1 MKLLLFVF
9 ILLILINYLQVE
21 AKDKSLEK
29 KRTKN
34 NNIKKYLNRNSAKH
48 PKQRSSKQAKRQK
61 WRRKKYSERKVKN
74 GGCVYQVVHKNH
86 YWGLRKELSRLILD
100 PNNKDV
106 IETYETYIPLKFI
119 GLERETR
126 KYRCKLKK
134 IY

>member
-9 ILLILINYLQVE
+9 ILFILINYLQVE

-61 WRRKKYSERKVKN
+61 WRRKKYSERKVK
-74 GGCVYQVVHKNH
+74 
-86 YWGLRKELSRLILD
+86 RKFKTERNVNWPLSPAFNPAEHISCSTVFCC
-100 PNNKDV
+100 PSPV
-106 IETYETYIPLKFI
+106 KFAI
-119 GLERETR
+119 A
-126 KYRCKLKK
+126 
-134 IY
+134 IW